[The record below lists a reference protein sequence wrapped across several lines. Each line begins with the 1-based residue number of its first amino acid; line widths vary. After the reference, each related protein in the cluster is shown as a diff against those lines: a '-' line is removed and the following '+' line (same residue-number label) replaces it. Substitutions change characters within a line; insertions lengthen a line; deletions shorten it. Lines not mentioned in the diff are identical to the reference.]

1 MLSQRGV
8 EATRNSKSD
17 SFVCDLGKWLE
28 LMDSYEAGGFMYH
41 ATMPTDALT
50 VARDAMLQTKE
61 MGWKE
66 TADAARELGARV
78 RSLMCEHKGLV
89 SVAAEGFEAPGVVV
103 VHTDDAAVG
112 GKFIAAGT
120 QIAAGVP
127 FMIDEPKDTKT
138 FRIGL
143 FGLDK
148 LKNPPA
154 TAQRLKWAL
163 DQVLARPVPARRPFK
178 CDAHAVP
185 TICIMHADLNLVRI

>member
-1 MLSQRGV
+1 
-8 EATRNSKSD
+8 
-17 SFVCDLGKWLE
+17 
-28 LMDSYEAGGFMYH
+28 MYH
-41 ATMPTDALT
+41 TTLPTDALVT
-50 VARDAMLQTKE
+50 FRNVMH
-61 MGWKE
+61 E
-66 TADAARELGARV
+66 TRMFGFERASRTAWELGSMV
-78 RSLMCEHKGLV
+78 RAIMTEEKGLK
-89 SVAAEGFEAPGVVV
+89 SVAAPGFQAPGVVV
-103 VHTDDAAVG
+103 VHTEDAGVA

-163 DQVLARPVPARRPFK
+163 DQ
-178 CDAHAVP
+178 AVP
-185 TICIMHADLNLVRI
+185 EDTKQYISGYIANSKMLEAAEATA